1 MQDEKDVR
9 NDKLLKAIR
18 ILRDVTV
25 IVKIFPFLSSFL
37 YIIFFLAQ
45 LLFQN
50 DVVYE
55 MESLFYISAFVIALL
70 IVLSYRLRLCKW
82 HRIQCLLLF
91 MPQVFSYIDMYVY
104 EYGVNSA
111 IIADIA
117 LTFILAVS
125 ILNAY
130 KMFKKSYAQQLDKN
144 EAQPSDKTD
153 TNNCI

>member
-9 NDKLLKAIR
+9 QDKGLKAIR

-25 IVKIFPFLSSFL
+25 IVKIFPFLSSLL

-55 MESLFYISAFVIALL
+55 MESLFYISAFVIVLL

-104 EYGVNSA
+104 EYGVHSA

-130 KMFKKSYAQQLDKN
+130 KMFRRSSSQT
-144 EAQPSDKTD
+144 SDKTD

>member
-9 NDKLLKAIR
+9 QDKVLKAIR

-25 IVKIFPFLSSFL
+25 IVKIFPFLSSLL

-55 MESLFYISAFVIALL
+55 MESLFYISAFVVVLL
-70 IVLSYRLRLCKW
+70 IVISYRLRLCKW
-82 HRIQCLLLF
+82 HRIQCLLLL

-104 EYGVNSA
+104 EYGVHSA

-125 ILNAY
+125 VLNAY
-130 KMFKKSYAQQLDKN
+130 KMFRTSSSQT
-144 EAQPSDKTD
+144 SDKTE

>member
-55 MESLFYISAFVIALL
+55 IESLFYISAFVIALL

-104 EYGVNSA
+104 EYGVHSA

-130 KMFKKSYAQQLDKN
+130 KMFRRSSSQPLDKSSS
-144 EAQPSDKTD
+144 QTSDKTE

>member
-9 NDKLLKAIR
+9 QDKVLKAIR

-25 IVKIFPFLSSFL
+25 IVKIFPFLSSLL

-55 MESLFYISAFVIALL
+55 MESLFYISAFVVVLL

-82 HRIQCLLLF
+82 HRIQCLLLL
-91 MPQVFSYIDMYVY
+91 MPQVFSYIDMHVY
-104 EYGVNSA
+104 EYGVHSA

-125 ILNAY
+125 VLNAY
-130 KMFKKSYAQQLDKN
+130 KMFRMSSLQQLDK
-144 EAQPSDKTD
+144 T
-153 TNNCI
+153 